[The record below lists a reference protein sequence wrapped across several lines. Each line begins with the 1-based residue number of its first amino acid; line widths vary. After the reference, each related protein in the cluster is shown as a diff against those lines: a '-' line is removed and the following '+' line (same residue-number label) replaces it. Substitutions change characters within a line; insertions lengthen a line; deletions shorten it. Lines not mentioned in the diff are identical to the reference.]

1 VKKSKSIRET
11 EFVEHLWLA
20 NWRIIPREGH
30 HADKLS
36 DLLTEINSL
45 ESISSAWGVLRS
57 RGGWSLWSFPEPDEQ
72 VANELRGLRV
82 ELADLVAKRDALLA
96 EDGLI
101 WRHGA
106 VLDTACEECLDDL
119 CEDVLGDDR
128 VSDHK

>member
-1 VKKSKSIRET
+1 MQ
-11 EFVEHLWLA
+11 
-20 NWRIIPREGH
+20 N
-30 HADKLS
+30 KLS
-36 DLLTEINSL
+36 DLLTGINSL

-57 RGGWSLWSFPEPDEQ
+57 RGYWSLWSSSELDEQ
-72 VANELRGLRV
+72 VANELRDLRV

-101 WRHGA
+101 WRDGA